1 MGIWRRMTAITF
13 LVASA
18 AGCATTPCP
27 SSGTEVV
34 FERTRPPVQQSF
46 KIGLLLPES
55 ETIRYEKFDR
65 PYITKSVKK
74 SCPNCTLVYANAKQD
89 PLRQQQQIDAMLAGG
104 VDVLI
109 LDAVDAEAISPSVQ
123 KAEKQGVKIV
133 AYDRLADG
141 PIHAYSSIDNIEV
154 GKMQGQALL
163 DALKAGGNPFR
174 GPIVMINGAPD
185 DPNAREFKKGAHQA
199 LDGHVV
205 IGREYDTPDWS
216 PERARIQASGAFAT
230 LGADRVIGVYSANDG
245 MAGGIADAMKAA
257 GVPKGTPLTGQD
269 ADLAAIQRILLG
281 TQTMTIY
288 KPIKPEAESAVQMAI
303 DLAAGRPVKA
313 PSTVTNDTVSRIPAM
328 IIAPMVVTRDNIKDT
343 VVRDGFWTV
352 NEICAPKNVKPACES
367 TGLT

>member
-1 MGIWRRMTAITF
+1 MTAITL

-18 AGCATTPCP
+18 AGCATMPCT
-27 SSGTEVV
+27 SGGTEAVV
-34 FERTRPPVQQSF
+34 ARTRPPVQQSF

-55 ETIRYEKFDR
+55 KTIRYEKFDR

-74 SCPNCTLVYANAKQD
+74 SCPNCTLVYANAGQD
-89 PLRQQQQIDAMLAGG
+89 PIRQQQQIDAMLAGG

-109 LDAVDAEAISPSVQ
+109 LDAVDAEAIAPSVQ

-216 PERARIQASGAFAT
+216 PERARIEASGAFAT

-245 MAGGIADAMKAA
+245 MAGGIAAAMKTA

-352 NEICAPKNVKPACES
+352 SEICAPTNVKPACES